1 MKKILINILKIAVT
15 FGILYFM
22 IQSGRLD
29 FTRLDFF
36 LHTPDAFF
44 LLFIVF
50 VFWSLPLISLRWWI
64 LLYPVQINIPFLKAL
79 KLTWIGYFF
88 SLGLPG
94 SISGDVVKGY
104 YVFKDDKSNS
114 AANIFMTLLIDRFI
128 GMSSLIF
135 ISFLLLVFNLGF
147 FSQQSETKTFAWIV
161 SGLFFGMVLFCLFV
175 FMKFDSGND
184 PLLKIISRLPA
195 NEFFIKLYN
204 ALKIY
209 RNEKQIL
216 FVALI
221 VSLLDQAGNLFL
233 FYKITSLFVNVD
245 ISLLNLFTVIPL
257 GLITTIIP
265 LAPVGIGVGHAAFDS
280 LYRMIGLRNGAD
292 VFNLFVVLE
301 IIIYAIGGILFLF
314 EGERTKAK
322 IKIEKSDI

>member
-1 MKKILINILKIAVT
+1 MKKILINILKIIIT
-15 FGILYFM
+15 FAILYFM

-36 LHTPDAFF
+36 LRTPGLFL

-50 VFWSLPLISLRWWI
+50 IFWSLPLISLRWW
-64 LLYPVQINIPFLKAL
+64 LLLRTVQINFSYSKAF

-114 AANIFMTLLIDRFI
+114 KTNILMALLIDRFI

-135 ISFLLLVFNLGF
+135 ISFIILVFNLGF
-147 FSQQSETKTFAWIV
+147 FSQQPETKTFAWII
-161 SGLFFGMVLFCLFV
+161 SGLFFGTALLYLLV
-175 FMKFDSGND
+175 FMKFNNGKD
-184 PLLKIISRLPA
+184 PFLKIISKLPA
-195 NEFFIKLYN
+195 SEFFIKLYY

-209 RNEKQIL
+209 RDEKQIL
-216 FVALI
+216 FRALFL
-221 VSLLDQAGNLFL
+221 SLLDQAGNLFV
-233 FYKITSLFVNVD
+233 FYQITSLFGVAD
-245 ISLLNLFTVIPL
+245 ISLANLFMVIPL
-257 GLITTIIP
+257 GLITTVIP

-280 LYRMIGLRNGAD
+280 LYSMIGYSNGAD
-292 VFNLFVVLE
+292 VFNLFVTLE
-301 IIIYAIGGILFLF
+301 IIVFAVGGILFLL
-314 EGERTKAK
+314 EGERSKAK
-322 IKIEKSDI
+322 IKIENSDI